1 METLGESED
10 GANVTGEMESWHQL
24 PVEEDPSQF
33 LGQTSGLLEADG
45 LQGIT
50 LITEGQ
56 MTIIRDSNVQSGA
69 DRIESLQLELQ
80 DSCLSPALTLIPQ
93 GKTFL
98 PSESTLLHQTDLEF
112 VPLRGSPDISTASE
126 RCPQMSRLNV
136 EGESNLTYRSHEQA
150 SLSQHPLGMM
160 SAIFEDASSC
170 CSLSQHSLSPSNNCQ
185 ATQIHDEEPSS
196 IPENNDEWKK
206 EGEGKNAFGSDG
218 RPAVCSLNSG
228 FGVTSSSAVPSSS
241 ENVLSQRDAVLSS
254 SDIPDRRFK
263 QFDFAHEQNP
273 ACTSTKEPQ
282 GRPYESREQPQGGG
296 SSLSQ
301 RRTMGGDVSVSSRL
315 SAISNITVRSK
326 SKQVDDISGLPLRLH
341 SDSSLSAPG
350 GRNQTEN
357 KNCPIGQNITPVSE
371 GGVFVVGLQR
381 ALWSSGSQTAADGS
395 FLTSKPVFQSTPA
408 VLLGRGVQ
416 ASAKLSPVYSIQD
429 TVATSTQ
436 NCSPK
441 PDDIPPLTLSTTS
454 CQNVNGVTLANS
466 LTHALDH
473 TESHLQH
480 KMPQSQDASSP
491 RTDMAVTGR
500 DDTPLDQPTLPT
512 LLTTSDQQLKDQESR
527 LSTGRVHSLPS
538 LSYVQKVDAWNTNQ
552 RSSRSFYNDLSLE
565 GFDFVSQRKEQ
576 KSVSVTIKQQSQ
588 QPSKNPSSVFNANNI
603 TPTAQTGSGV
613 LSCVDVEEGGFA
625 VRSTSPSPFT
635 HSHSSLGT
643 VLTPIQQDKLQ
654 LNQNQ
659 LSLVCK
665 DVISPGVKSIAAES
679 SLTSSGTSDQRPV
692 NDSGTGGIKTPALHS
707 EDQYSDMNLNTN
719 MSNRVSGFPDKFHGE
734 QSFQASLGA
743 SSVVSLEVD
752 NYAPYWTSRPGSPP
766 HPPEFNIE
774 DRIPIYLQNLGIN
787 QSPSKIL
794 NPFTHR
800 GPIREPEFSPTDLCT
815 IKGSV
820 ETPTKSIQ
828 PFDADSLQKDTFSS
842 SSVLSANS
850 SASLTQLC
858 VQTSVQQ
865 ATRLASSGSTGMTG
879 SLPEPHT
886 SLHSVPQGANN
897 SHREGS
903 YGLPAEEN
911 LESAVAPLTWEGVK
925 EGDSSLVG
933 SGTLQEIRRLLG
945 HAESLVSGHLSK
957 TSSHGSRYYSENDDS
972 FLSLRQDTKAY
983 HDDSYLSVDG
993 KISLVLARSSSDS
1006 ALKESFSS
1014 SSGPLELSAKSDHIT
1029 NGLSTPFHAR
1039 KSRDFCV
1046 APRRA
1051 EPEGCSAADPDKVG
1065 PVSLPITQ
1073 GNTSSNFD
1081 GQQQSQ
1087 NHTVNS
1093 VISSSEQN
1101 PSHSQAE
1108 AEADVLSDASSEHSL
1123 ASRVAKLLKSE
1134 SSVSV
1139 VTSQSSTT
1147 DPAENRAREWI
1158 MMKVSGGKCE
1168 TLELN
1173 AEDRRRIEEI
1183 KRELLLSTKH
1193 TKSSSDSESS
1203 TQSSVGTV
1211 PQPAVGFAAMRS
1223 AEARLSEQ
1231 LQRVRRLPLDSSVP
1245 LHTPLEDRVSQFAI
1259 KEGGGNPQHTASLQ
1273 SASQCLHT
1281 HNSHVSQNDLAIGS
1295 NSYSILRSSEE
1306 WKLPSQMTSRAKRN
1320 EGGIGTV
1327 GKEKELRDEDEHPET
1342 KGNGPL
1348 PTTEAAHTIT
1358 QEKQEFTQGFESSPA
1373 IVLKLHSNSH
1383 VTPSV
1388 KSQHTIQRPRTPA
1401 IDSCTFPELQSGS
1414 NAHYFDNSR
1423 EVPLPVSSTS
1433 EVHQASVSSGTSLNK
1448 ARNTD
1453 RGQSTAMVHQHSQV
1467 TSRYPQ
1473 AFTPPKRLDGPS
1485 RPLLANA
1492 AAVPTLL
1499 PYKPHGSSELFYMP
1513 QTVPEFSPNHSDTTV
1528 ESSHAGSDDAVPPQF
1543 TPEVLGSREL
1553 VDNNVTPKHKE
1564 GIYSRRAKMKR
1575 AESTLSGQGFH
1586 DQRSN
1591 TVPPD
1596 HSPAFRK
1603 SVVVSDNEQMSEQIE
1618 ARESFLPLR
1627 MKADYCTTELHPN
1640 YRVKK
1645 HNMGTETQ
1653 GKEQDMKAQ
1662 DLGAEIVSSLDQLW
1676 RRFNERC
1683 SLQETQS
1690 SNDVEMSLLERL
1702 ERLSRLLHS
1711 PSPQQTPEQ
1720 AHSSEEKGKSGKKE
1734 QEPRRTQ
1741 GKDTT
1746 RKRKE
1751 KKIENEVKGVPKTA
1765 WEHETLS
1772 ITQALVE
1779 KKQQENDCRC
1789 PAERDGSTTV
1799 SVNTSSSQSTIDTQ
1813 RLIRAFGPHR
1823 VSSGRDDVALNQAL
1837 HPNDSL
1843 MKLYSTIKKQ
1853 KRGHHKGGSENH
1865 LVSVSTETSNIDDS
1879 LASDTLSSSSPYT
1892 LPSKRGNGR
1901 TTNSKRAKVKLVSRS
1916 IQTGDLEIVVNG
1928 TRRDTRD
1935 VGTTFPSPCSARTTR
1950 ASSAACSEVKFQ
1962 PVLKRQALTKKTRYP
1977 TGLSWFVSADE
1988 LKLDARKENKPQTDA
2003 GRSEGQVWYEP
2014 YTRTRPWREPLGER
2028 HIQVE
2033 REEPPEQKTHS
2044 ENDCDSK
2051 PSALVRLSLQEAL
2064 ELHRPEFVSRSR
2076 ERMKRLCLL
2085 TEERRMQT
2093 VFSKERMELFNRA
2106 PAMPQP
2112 KAAPA
2117 PPPLPSKR
2125 VIPISEMIQ
2134 RSKRMGEFRQ
2144 FDQDFYQSE
2153 YYIDNQ
2159 AQDAYGYDPA
2169 YTSPQYQDIDCASPT
2184 SDVYVSSTHQ
2194 PYSGQI
2200 FQPAASTVAPEHTD
2214 SFEDE
2219 PPLLEELGINF
2230 DHIWQKT
2237 LTVLNPMKP
2246 ADGSIMNETDLTG
2259 PVIFCIALGATL
2271 LMAGKVH
2278 FGYVYGISALGCAGM
2293 YSLLNLMSIS
2303 TISYGCVASV
2313 LGYCLLPMVALSAFA
2328 VFYSL

>member
-1 METLGESED
+1 
-10 GANVTGEMESWHQL
+10 MESWHQL

-33 LGQTSGLLEADG
+33 LGQTSGLLEANG

-50 LITEGQ
+50 LNTEGQ
-56 MTIIRDSNVQSGA
+56 MTIIRDSNMQPAA
-69 DRIESLQLELQ
+69 DRFESLQLELQ

-112 VPLRGSPDISTASE
+112 APLRGSPDLSTAFE

-136 EGESNLTYRSHEQA
+136 EGESNLTYRSYEQA

-170 CSLSQHSLSPSNNCQ
+170 CSLSQHSLSQSNNCQ
-185 ATQIHDEEPSS
+185 ATQIHEEPSS
-196 IPENNDEWKK
+196 GPENNDEWKN
-206 EGEGKNAFGSDG
+206 EGEGKNAIDSDG
-218 RPAVCSLNSG
+218 RPTVYSLNSD
-228 FGVTSSSAVPSSS
+228 FGVTRNSPVKSSS
-241 ENVLSQRDAVLSS
+241 ETVFSQRDAVLSS
-254 SDIPDRRFK
+254 PDIPEGRIK
-263 QFDFAHEQNP
+263 QSDLAHEQNP
-273 ACTSTKEPQ
+273 ACTSTKESQ
-282 GRPYESREQPQGGG
+282 VRPCENREQPQGVS
-296 SSLSQ
+296 SSLSSQ

-315 SAISNITVRSK
+315 SAVSNITVRSK
-326 SKQVDDISGLPLRLH
+326 SKQVDDISDLPLKLH

-350 GRNQTEN
+350 GRNQTQN
-357 KNCPIGQNITPVSE
+357 KTCPVGQNFTPVSE
-371 GGVFVVGLQR
+371 GGVFVAGLQR
-381 ALWSSGSQTAADGS
+381 ALWSLGSQPAADGS

-408 VLLGRGVQ
+408 VLLGREAQ
-416 ASAKLSPVYSIQD
+416 TSAKLSP
-429 TVATSTQ
+429 
-436 NCSPK
+436 
-441 PDDIPPLTLSTTS
+441 
-454 CQNVNGVTLANS
+454 
-466 LTHALDH
+466 
-473 TESHLQH
+473 E
-480 KMPQSQDASSP
+480 ASSP
-491 RTDMAVTGR
+491 RSDMPVIGR
-500 DDTPLDQPTLPT
+500 NDAPLDQPTLPT
-512 LLTTSDQQLKDQESR
+512 LLSTSDQQLKDQESR

-552 RSSRSFYNDLSLE
+552 RSSRSFYNNLSLQ
-565 GFDFVSQRKEQ
+565 GFNFVPQRKEQ
-576 KSVSVTIKQQSQ
+576 ESVSVTVKQQSQ
-588 QPSKNPSSVFNANNI
+588 QPPKNSFPVFNANNS
-603 TPTAQTGSGV
+603 TPTVQTGSGV
-613 LSCVDVEEGGFA
+613 PSCADVEEGGFA

-635 HSHSSLGT
+635 HSHSHSSLGT
-643 VLTPIQQDKLQ
+643 VLIPAQQDKLQ

-659 LSLVCK
+659 LPL
-665 DVISPGVKSIAAES
+665 DVISPGINSTAAEL
-679 SLTSSGTSDQRPV
+679 SLSLSGTSDHRPV
-692 NDSGTGGIKTPALHS
+692 GDSGTGGAKTALRS

-719 MSNRVSGFPDKFHGE
+719 RSNRVSCFPDRFHGE

-774 DRIPIYLQNLGIN
+774 DRIPIYLQNLGIS

-794 NPFTHR
+794 NPFTHH

-858 VQTSVQQ
+858 VQTSIQQ
-865 ATRLASSGSTGMTG
+865 ATRPASSGSSRMIG

-886 SLHSVPQGANN
+886 PLHSVPQGANN

-911 LESAVAPLTWEGVK
+911 NESAAAPVTWERVK
-925 EGDSSLVG
+925 EGESSLVG

-957 TSSHGSRYYSENDDS
+957 TSSHGSHYYSENDAS
-972 FLSLRQDTKAY
+972 FLSLRQDTKGY
-983 HDDSYLSVDG
+983 HDDSYLSVNG

-1014 SSGPLELSAKSDHIT
+1014 SSGPLELSAKSDHIN
-1029 NGLSTPFHAR
+1029 NGPSTPFQAR
-1039 KSRDFCV
+1039 EENPKSRDFRV

-1051 EPEGCSAADPDKVG
+1051 EPEGCSAADPDRVG
-1065 PVSLPITQ
+1065 PMSLSITQ
-1073 GNTSSNFD
+1073 GNASSKFD

-1087 NHTVNS
+1087 DNTVNS
-1093 VISSSEQN
+1093 VISSSEQS

-1108 AEADVLSDASSEHSL
+1108 AEAVVDASSEHSL
-1123 ASRVAKLLKSE
+1123 ASRVAKLLNSE

-1139 VTSQSSTT
+1139 VTSQSSTA
-1147 DPAENRAREWI
+1147 DPVENQAREWI

-1223 AEARLSEQ
+1223 AEAHLSEQ
-1231 LQRVRRLPLDSSVP
+1231 LQRVSRLPLDSSVP
-1245 LHTPLEDRVSQFAI
+1245 LHTPLDDRRSQFAI
-1259 KEGGGNPQHTASLQ
+1259 KEGGGKTQHTPTLQ

-1281 HNSHVSQNDLAIGS
+1281 HNSHASQNDLAIGS
-1295 NSYSILRSSEE
+1295 NSYSTLRSSEE
-1306 WKLPSQMTSRAKRN
+1306 WKPISQMTSKATKN
-1320 EGGIGTV
+1320 KGGMGTV
-1327 GKEKELRDEDEHPET
+1327 GKVKELRDEDEHPET
-1342 KGNGPL
+1342 KENGLL
-1348 PTTEAAHTIT
+1348 PTTEAAHTII
-1358 QEKQEFTQGFESSPA
+1358 QGKQEFTQSLESSSTIGQKPH
-1373 IVLKLHSNSH
+1373 LLNSH
-1383 VTPSV
+1383 ITPLV
-1388 KSQHTIQRPRTPA
+1388 KSQPTIQRPYTPA
-1401 IDSCTFPELQSGS
+1401 SDSCTFPELQSGS
-1414 NAHYFDNSR
+1414 NPHHLDNLR
-1423 EVPLPVSSTS
+1423 DVPLPVSSTS
-1433 EVHQASVSSGTSLNK
+1433 EVQQASVSSGTSLNK

-1453 RGQSTAMVHQHSQV
+1453 QGQSTAMVHEHSQV
-1467 TSRYPQ
+1467 TSRYPP
-1473 AFTPPKRLDGPS
+1473 AFTPPRRLDGPS

-1513 QTVPEFSPNHSDTTV
+1513 KTVPEVSPNHSDTTV

-1564 GIYSRRAKMKR
+1564 GIYSKRTKMKI
-1575 AESTLSGQGFH
+1575 ESTLSGKGFH
-1586 DQRSN
+1586 DQRGN
-1591 TVPPD
+1591 TIPPYYP
-1596 HSPAFRK
+1596 PAFRK
-1603 SVVVSDNEQMSEQIE
+1603 SVVVPENEQMSEQIE
-1618 ARESFLPLR
+1618 VRESFIPLR
-1627 MKADYCTTELHPN
+1627 MEADYSTTELHPN
-1640 YRVKK
+1640 NRVQK

-1653 GKEQDMKAQ
+1653 RMDQDMKGQ

-1683 SLQETQS
+1683 SLPETQS
-1690 SNDVEMSLLERL
+1690 SNDVELSLLERL

-1711 PSPQQTPEQ
+1711 SSPQQTPEE
-1720 AHSSEEKGKSGKKE
+1720 AHSSEEKGKSGRRE

-1765 WEHETLS
+1765 WEQESLS
-1772 ITQALVE
+1772 INRALVE
-1779 KKQQENDCRC
+1779 KKQQENDCCC
-1789 PAERDGSTTV
+1789 PAERDGSATV

-1823 VSSGRDDVALNQAL
+1823 VSSGKDSVALNQTR
-1837 HPNDSL
+1837 HPNDGL

-1853 KRGHHKGGSENH
+1853 KRGHNKGGSENH

-1879 LASDTLSSSSPYT
+1879 LASDTLSSSSPYN
-1892 LPSKRGNGR
+1892 LPFKRGNGR

-1928 TRRDTRD
+1928 TRRNTRD
-1935 VGTTFPSPCSARTTR
+1935 VGTTFPSPGSARTTK
-1950 ASSAACSEVKFQ
+1950 ASSAACSEVKSQ
-1962 PVLKRQALTKKTRYP
+1962 PALKRQALTKQTRYP
-1977 TGLSWFVSADE
+1977 SGLSWFVSADE
-1988 LKLDARKENKPQTDA
+1988 LKWDARKENKPQTDA
-2003 GRSEGQVWYEP
+2003 GRSEGQAWYEP
-2014 YTRTRPWREPLGER
+2014 YTRTQPWREPLRER

-2033 REEPPEQKTHS
+2033 REKHPEQKTHS

-2051 PSALVRLSLQEAL
+2051 PSALVRMSLQEAL

-2076 ERMKRLCLL
+2076 ERMKRMCLL
-2085 TEERRMQT
+2085 TEERRMQA
-2093 VFSKERMELFNRA
+2093 VFRKEREELFNRA
-2106 PAMPQP
+2106 AVMPQP

-2134 RSKRMGEFRQ
+2134 RSKRIYAQLPEVQKRKEEERRKA
-2144 FDQDFYQSE
+2144 E
-2153 YYIDNQ
+2153 YNSYRLN
-2159 AQDAYGYDPA
+2159 AQLFNKKI
-2169 YTSPQYQDIDCASPT
+2169 T
-2184 SDVYVSSTHQ
+2184 
-2194 PYSGQI
+2194 
-2200 FQPAASTVAPEHTD
+2200 
-2214 SFEDE
+2214 
-2219 PPLLEELGINF
+2219 NR
-2230 DHIWQKT
+2230 
-2237 LTVLNPMKP
+2237 
-2246 ADGSIMNETDLTG
+2246 
-2259 PVIFCIALGATL
+2259 
-2271 LMAGKVH
+2271 
-2278 FGYVYGISALGCAGM
+2278 
-2293 YSLLNLMSIS
+2293 
-2303 TISYGCVASV
+2303 V
-2313 LGYCLLPMVALSAFA
+2313 LGRRVPWQ
-2328 VFYSL
+2328 